1 MTKYVDAEK
10 LKAHIQHLIKKDNY
24 ELFDVPEL
32 LSFIDSLQQEQPD
45 VDLEKKIEEYFE
57 GWSDDSEY
65 GQAIMRNCA
74 CAGVDECKDIA
85 RYFYNLG
92 LNARK

>member
-45 VDLEKKIEEYFE
+45 VDLEKEIEEYFE

-92 LNARK
+92 LNTRK